1 MDGNVKR
8 VDRGNGLSQMQLTH
22 QNLCWLLVTLYLGGS
37 DPKVTLTLTD
47 LDGRKLINKTYEIPE
62 NRELRVA
69 LDGLSTGLY
78 VLRLSS
84 DSLRSE
90 HKLIKQ

>member
-1 MDGNVKR
+1 
-8 VDRGNGLSQMQLTH
+8 
-22 QNLCWLLVTLYLGGS
+22 VTLYLGGS